1 MIDCIPALEADQAEI
16 GIHEPLTI
24 ELQGPNQKLSLRTV
38 RYLGNDFF
46 AAQRV
51 DSRGGDLACSD
62 NQFLLRFDERRM
74 VLDRPVNSFCLD
86 GRNAQHR
93 F

>member
-1 MIDCIPALEADQAEI
+1 MVTKSNQAEI
-16 GIHEPLTI
+16 VIHEPLTI
-24 ELQGPNQKLSLRTV
+24 ELQGPNQQLSLRTV
-38 RYLGNDFF
+38 RHMGNDFV

-51 DSRGGDLACSD
+51 DSRGGDLAGSD

-74 VLDRPVNSFCLD
+74 VLDRPVNSLCLD
-86 GRNAQHR
+86 RRNVEHR